1 MRETSDAT
9 REAAEDIFFG
19 QLVLILARWVL
30 ILTAAAHML
39 WGASDQAALVVG
51 MMPLV
56 AMMALNFY
64 VHGRYLMERPV
75 NPTFLMTASIVDMGF
90 VTLVIVLAPGPRGF
104 ESPVFVLYYPLL
116 LAAAFV
122 YPRWFTCAYLLGG
135 MATYVAACLAT
146 SAPFLGDSRQL
157 EVLVQRLTV
166 GVAMAGLGTYY
177 WRIQRRRRAV
187 LAGAGSGPCVPG
199 KEDES

>member
-1 MRETSDAT
+1 MREISNAT

-51 MMPLV
+51 MLPLV
-56 AMMALNFY
+56 AMMGLNFY

-75 NPTFLMTASIVDMGF
+75 NPVFLMTASIVDMAF
-90 VTLVIVLAPGPRGF
+90 VTLMIVLTPGPRGF
-104 ESPVFVLYYPLL
+104 GSPLFVLSYPLL

-122 YPRWFTCAYLLGG
+122 YPRWFTGAYLLGA
-135 MATYVAACLAT
+135 MAGYVGACLAT
-146 SAPFLGDSRQL
+146 SAPFLEDGRQL

-166 GVAMAGLGTYY
+166 AATMAGLGTYY

-187 LAGAGSGPCVPG
+187 LSPASRGPRVHAQ
-199 KEDES
+199 EEAS

>member
-1 MRETSDAT
+1 MREASNAT
-9 REAAEDIFFG
+9 QEAAEDIFFG

-39 WGASDQAALVVG
+39 WGASDQAALVAG
-51 MMPLV
+51 MLPLV

-90 VTLVIVLAPGPRGF
+90 VTLMIALAPGPRGF
-104 ESPVFVLYYPLL
+104 ASPVFVLYYPLL

-122 YPRWFTCAYLLGG
+122 YPRWFTWAYLLGG
-135 MATYVAACLAT
+135 MAGYVGTCLAT
-146 SAPFLGDSRQL
+146 SAPFLADGRQL

-166 GVAMAGLGTYY
+166 GAAVTALGTYY
-177 WRIQRRRRAV
+177 WRIQRRLRAG
-187 LAGAGSGPCVPG
+187 LARASSGPCIHG
-199 KEDES
+199 REEGS